1 MVCPEFRPV
10 DKKVV
15 KKSGDK
21 TKAKAKK
28 SKAVATRLYSKAVI
42 LGHKRSR
49 ANSYPTVTL
58 LKIQGVLTRKDT
70 DFYLGKKVA
79 YVYRAKTEVRGSK
92 WRILWGKI
100 RRPHGN
106 SGVVRAKFK
115 NNMPPSAFGAQCRVM
130 LYPSRI

>member
-1 MVCPEFRPV
+1 MVCPESKPV
-10 DKKVV
+10 EKKVG
-15 KKSGDK
+15 KK
-21 TKAKAKK
+21 TAKGK
-28 SKAVATRLYSKAVI
+28 SKKQVATRLYTKACI

-58 LKIQGVLTRKDT
+58 LKLQGVLTRQDT
-70 DFYLGKKVA
+70 AFYLGKKVA
-79 YVYRAKTEVRGSK
+79 YVYRAKTEKRNSK

-130 LYPSRI
+130 LYPSVI

>member
-1 MVCPEFRPV
+1 MVAPESRPV
-10 DKKVV
+10 AKTAGKKTG
-15 KKSGDK
+15 KKTAKGK
-21 TKAKAKK
+21 TTKK
-28 SKAVATRLYSKAVI
+28 VATRLYTKAVI

-58 LKIQGVLTRKDT
+58 LKLQGVLTREDT
-70 DFYLGKKVA
+70 AFYLGKKVA
-79 YVYRAKTEVRGSK
+79 YVYRAKTEKRNSK

-130 LYPSRI
+130 LYPSFI